1 MATLVIIK
9 NSKVTGDVPT
19 TLSPGELAINIVDG
33 KLYYGDTNKAAQLL
47 ISSAGVVN
55 KIIAGTNVTI
65 SPTGGTGN
73 VTINASGGGSTSPGG
88 SNTQIQYNNAG
99 AFGGVSNLTW
109 NGTTLSATGSFTGS
123 FTGSLLGTSSYAL
136 TASYALNS
144 GVAAYNTMTGSYGSF
159 YDTGSVL
166 AASATQIYSMSLSNT
181 DISNGV
187 FVSGSDRTRIKFT
200 NAGIY
205 NVQFSAQFSN
215 TDNSTQDAIIWVRK
229 NGTDIVDSSGV
240 VGVPSQ
246 KAGTPGQAI
255 GSWNYYLNLSANDY
269 VQLCWHV
276 EQANVITLETIAA
289 GTSPTH
295 PRTPSLILTANRI
308 DTFLSNTGSFSGSF
322 TGQFTGSLF
331 GTSSYA
337 LTASYALNGGGGGSG
352 ITSLNGLTGAAQT
365 LVTGSSGTNFNI
377 SSSGTVHTFN
387 LPDASITARGVIT
400 TGVQDINGRK
410 SFLTDIAVNGV
421 NIGAGPGGVS
431 NNVRIG
437 RQAGDSL
444 TSGSYNIFIGNSA
457 ADTANTT
464 GSTVIGSNTNPLHSS
479 FNQDYTLNI
488 GKRSNLFDA
497 GTQPPQYWSPDRI
510 SVPRSTNDII
520 LRITNEIYSAVFID
534 YVISYED
541 TSLRAGTIKAVW
553 DKNGVV
559 KWTEDSTDS
568 IGDMSTAIFDLA
580 YDAGG
585 FVFLRLTNNNS
596 STDIYCNFTSRLLLK
611 PILY

>member
-47 ISSAGVVN
+47 ISSAGVVS

-65 SPTGGTGN
+65 SPAGGTGN

-166 AASATQIYSMSLSNT
+166 AASATQIYSMSLSTT

-187 FVSGSDRTRIKFT
+187 FVSGSDRTRIYFT

-205 NVQFSAQFSN
+205 NLQFSAQFSN
-215 TDNSTQDAIIWVRK
+215 SDSSQAHDVAIWIRK
-229 NGTDIVDSSGV
+229 NNIGSTNDIPDSSGISSV
-240 VGVPSQ
+240 PPKKGGVN
-246 KAGTPGQAI
+246 GQVI
-255 GSWNYYLNLSANDY
+255 SSWNYYLNVAANDFVQMCWHSDSAN
-269 VQLCWHV
+269 H
-276 EQANVITLETIAA
+276 ITLETIAA
-289 GTSPTH
+289 GTTPTH
-295 PRTPSLILTANRI
+295 PRTPSLILTANRV

-337 LTASYALNGGGGGSG
+337 ANGGVTKIIAGTNVTISPTNGLGQVTINSSGGGGS
-352 ITSLNGLTGAAQT
+352 TFPY
-365 LVTGSSGTNFNI
+365 TGSAKITGSLEVIGPVTVINSDATINGVTVGRGGGNISTNTALGYQALSSSAGGENIAIGYQAGKYHTGQTSTIIGTYKSPDLTNFN
-377 SSSGTVHTFN
+377 T
-387 LPDASITARGVIT
+387 
-400 TGVQDINGRK
+400 
-410 SFLTDIAVNGV
+410 
-421 NIGAGPGGVS
+421 
-431 NNVRIG
+431 NN
-437 RQAGDSL
+437 A
-444 TSGSYNIFIGNSA
+444 
-457 ADTANTT
+457 
-464 GSTVIGSNTNPLHSS
+464 
-479 FNQDYTLNI
+479 LNI
-488 GKRSNLFDA
+488 GKSNLPHFWA
-497 GTQPPQYWSPDRI
+497 PPTLRVDPT
-510 SVPRSTNDII
+510 TNDKI
-520 LRITNEIYSAVFID
+520 LSIDSTQYSAAFID
-534 YVISYED
+534 YNLQDD
-541 TSLRAGTIKAVW
+541 TQAMRAGTLKIIWKS
-553 DKNGVV
+553 DGTYKL
-559 KWTEDSTDS
+559 TEESTDS
-568 IGDMSTAIFDLA
+568 IGYTFNYYFTVNIS
-580 YDAGG
+580 GG
-585 FVFLRLTNNNS
+585 IINVTLFNDEGSRTVRINCT
-596 STDIYCNFTSRLLLK
+596 CRLLIR
-611 PILY
+611 PTS